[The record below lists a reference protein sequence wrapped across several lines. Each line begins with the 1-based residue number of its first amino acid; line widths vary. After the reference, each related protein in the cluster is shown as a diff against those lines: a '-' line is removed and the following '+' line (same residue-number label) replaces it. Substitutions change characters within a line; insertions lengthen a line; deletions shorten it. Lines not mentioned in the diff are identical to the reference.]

1 MSDELPCT
9 LLTWEQVYELCRRLA
24 RQLRT
29 AGVRI
34 DVIVAIARGGYIPGR
49 ILSDML
55 GVDDLTGFRIEHY
68 RATRKRQQAFVKYP
82 LKADVD
88 GRTVLLLDDVCDSGD
103 TFAVGVEHVRQGGAP
118 NRLMTAALHLKTVSR
133 FVPDFYVETV
143 SEWRWIIY
151 PWAVNE
157 DLSSLIAGL
166 PEGRRDAA
174 RLRQEIERR
183 HGIEAS
189 PQQIE
194 DALLLLQGAKEE
206 SGHPRR
212 QGKSREQAG

>member
-9 LLTWEQVYELCRRLA
+9 LLTWEQTYELCRRLA

-49 ILSDML
+49 IVSDML
-55 GVDDLTGFRIEHY
+55 GVDDLAGFKIEHY

-88 GRTVLLLDDVCDSGD
+88 GRAVLLLDDVCDSGD
-103 TFAVGVEHVRQGGAP
+103 TFAVGVEHVRQCGTP
-118 NRLMTAALHLKTVSR
+118 KRLVTAALHLKTVSR
-133 FVPDFYVETV
+133 FVPDFYVEPV

-157 DLSSLIAGL
+157 DLSSLIARL
-166 PEGRRDAA
+166 PEGCRDAA
-174 RLRQEIERR
+174 RLRQEVRRR
-183 HGIEAS
+183 HGIEVT
-189 PQQIE
+189 PCQIE
-194 DALLLLQGAKEE
+194 DALLLLQGAEAE

-212 QGKSREQAG
+212 QGESRERPG